1 MHRKSWRNEAYRP
14 AAGTSTNL
22 YMKMSQ
28 SPARRFPQREQASMA
43 WRQVS
48 LSPPSSGSMPK
59 KEEEEDAII
68 FQRWS

>member
-1 MHRKSWRNEAYRP
+1 MKHAYRP

-28 SPARRFPQREQASMA
+28 SPARRFPQREHASMA
-43 WRQVS
+43 WWRQVS
-48 LSPPSSGSMPK
+48 LSPPSRGSMPK
-59 KEEEEDAII
+59 NEEVVEDAII